1 MEVNGK
7 ELMTMKGTKESEFF
21 VENMIPIGLTLLGG
35 PPKAGKSLLA
45 IQLAMAI
52 TNNVSF
58 LNREVQSGSV
68 LYLALEDTA
77 KSFKE
82 RVSQFTLPLNEK
94 LHFIFGYL
102 EKDTTLQE
110 VIHKYKKLH
119 PNLCMVIVD
128 TFAKIRGEVNINYND
143 EYNEVAKFRDVALK
157 ENISLVLVHHI
168 VKYFDKA
175 NPMRNFLGS
184 QGLSAATDAMVVLM
198 KESYDSETTTLYLQG
213 KNMREQSV
221 QIKMNDR
228 LEWVVSKNEVVCE
241 LDVDVAKVIN
251 YVSAHKTFNGTI
263 GELANRLKINIYP
276 NQLSR
281 KLSVFEKTLNDN
293 DIYMKRNRTR
303 NNRTIYLYLNDSD
316 DATMN

>member
-7 ELMTMKGTKESEFF
+7 ELMTMKYAKESEFI
-21 VENMIPIGLTLLGG
+21 VDDMIPIGLTLLGG
-35 PPKAGKSLLA
+35 SPKVGKSLLA

-58 LNREVQSGSV
+58 LNREVQSGDV

-82 RVSQFTLPLNEK
+82 RVFQFTLPLNEK

-102 EKDTTLQE
+102 KKGMTLQE
-110 VIHKYKKLH
+110 VIHKYKRLH

-128 TFAKIRGEVNINYND
+128 TFAKIRGEVDINYND
-143 EYNEVAKFRDVALK
+143 EYKEVARLRDVALD
-157 ENISLVLVHHI
+157 ENVSLVLVHHI

-198 KESYDSETTTLYLQG
+198 KESYDSETATLYLQG
-213 KNMREQSV
+213 KSMKEQSLK
-221 QIKMNDR
+221 IKMNDR
-228 LEWVVSKNEVVCE
+228 LEWGVNENEVVFE
-241 LDVDVAKVIN
+241 LDVDIAKVIN
-251 YVSAHKTFNGTI
+251 YVSARKTFNGTI
-263 GELANRLKINIYP
+263 GELANKLKINIYP

-281 KLSVFEKTLNDN
+281 KLKQFEKVLNDN
-293 DIYMKRNRTR
+293 GIYSKRNRTR
-303 NNRTIYLYLNDSD
+303 NNRTIHLYLNESD
-316 DATMN
+316 DVTIN

>member
-7 ELMTMKGTKESEFF
+7 ELMIMKYAKESEFI
-21 VENMIPIGLTLLGG
+21 VEDMIPVGLTLLGG
-35 PPKAGKSLLA
+35 SPKVGKSLLA

-102 EKDTTLQE
+102 KKDMTLQE
-110 VIHKYKKLH
+110 VIHKYKTIH

-128 TFAKIRGEVNINYND
+128 TFAKIRGEVDINYND
-143 EYNEVAKFRDVALK
+143 EYKEVAKLRDGALD
-157 ENISLVLVHHI
+157 ENVSLVLVHHI

-198 KESYDSETTTLYLQG
+198 KESYDSDTATLYLQG
-213 KNMREQSV
+213 KNLKEQSIK
-221 QIKMNDR
+221 IKMSET
-228 LEWVVSKNEVVCE
+228 LEWILNEEEATSE
-241 LDVDVAKVIN
+241 LDIDIAKVIN
-251 YVSAHKTFNGTI
+251 FVSAQKTFKGTI

-303 NNRTIYLYLNDSD
+303 NNRTIHLYYKDSD
-316 DATMN
+316 DVTIN